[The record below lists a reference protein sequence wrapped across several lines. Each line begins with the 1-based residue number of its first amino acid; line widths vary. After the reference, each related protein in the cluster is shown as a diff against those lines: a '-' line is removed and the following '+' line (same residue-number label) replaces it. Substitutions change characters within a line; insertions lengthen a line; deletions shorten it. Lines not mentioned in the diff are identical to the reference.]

1 MSAHP
6 RLNIAIQMDHPA
18 SLNAGGDSTIV
29 LALEAQRRGFEL
41 YAYQPTDLCWK
52 AGELYALNALP
63 IVFYDDTTR
72 WYESGAPQTINL
84 REMDVVLVRQDPPY
98 DMNYLTATYLLEHI
112 MDDVLV
118 ANNPISIRNG
128 PEKLSILHFADL
140 IPPTIVTRNVD
151 EIKAFRAQ
159 HEAIIVKPLYGYG
172 GRSVFQFTPEDPNLL
187 TVLEHLFASN
197 HEPVM
202 VQRFLPQVASEDKRV
217 ILMDGR
223 VCGATGRIPA
233 SGEIRANFRV
243 GGTAAAV
250 ELSDHQRGICERVGS
265 LIAAHGIIFAGLDL
279 IGDYLTEI
287 NLTSPTGLRAI
298 MQLYGTNPAVDFWNA
313 IEARL

>member
-1 MSAHP
+1 MPHHP
-6 RLNIAIQMDHPA
+6 RLTIAIQMDHPDT
-18 SLNAGGDSTIV
+18 LNAAGDSTIV

-41 YAYQPTDLCWK
+41 FAYQPENLCWK
-52 AGELYALNALP
+52 HGALYAHHALP
-63 IVFYDDTTR
+63 IIFYDNAAR
-72 WYESGAPQTINL
+72 WYASGEPQTIRL
-84 REMDVVLVRQDPPY
+84 SDMDVVLVRQDPPY

-112 MDDVLV
+112 MDKVLV

-128 PEKLSILHFADL
+128 PEKLSILHFADV
-140 IPPTIVTRNVD
+140 IPPTIVTRDVD
-151 EIKAFRAQ
+151 EIKAFRAE
-159 HEAIIVKPLYGYG
+159 HESIIVKPLYGYG
-172 GRSVFQFTPEDPNLL
+172 GRSVFQFTPQDPNLL
-187 TVLEHLFASN
+187 TVLEHLFAQN

-202 VQRFLPQVASEDKRV
+202 VQRFLPEVATEDKRV
-217 ILMDGR
+217 ILMDGK

-250 ELSDHQRGICERVGS
+250 ELNAKQREICERVGA
-265 LIAAHGIIFAGLDL
+265 LIAAHGILFAGLDL

-313 IEARL
+313 VEAKL

>member
-1 MSAHP
+1 MPSHP
-6 RLNIAIQMDHPA
+6 RLRIAIQMDHPA
-18 SLNAGGDSTIV
+18 TLTASGDSTIV

-41 YAYQPTDLCWK
+41 FAYQPTDLCFK
-52 AGELYALNALP
+52 GGALYALNALP
-63 IVFYDDTTR
+63 IVFYDSTTR
-72 WYESGAPQTINL
+72 WYESGQPHTINL
-84 REMDVVLVRQDPPY
+84 NDMDVVLVRQDPPY

-112 MDDVLV
+112 IDRVLV

-140 IPPTIVTRNVD
+140 IPPTLVTRNVD
-151 EIKAFRAQ
+151 EIKHFRAE
-159 HEAIIVKPLYGYG
+159 HESIIVKPLYGYG
-172 GRSVFQFTPEDPNLL
+172 GRSVFQFTQGDPNLL
-187 TVLEHLFASN
+187 TVLEHLFTSN

-202 VQRFLPQVASEDKRV
+202 VQRFLPEVSSQDKRV
-217 ILMDGR
+217 ILMDGK
-223 VCGATGRIPA
+223 VCGVTGRIPA
-233 SGEIRANFRV
+233 QGEIRANFRV

-250 ELSDHQRGICERVGS
+250 ELNDHQRGICERVGA
-265 LIAAHGIIFAGLDL
+265 LITSHGIVFAGLDL

-313 IEARL
+313 IEGKL